1 MTVRTADLVSA
12 GWSSRRISAAVAGG
26 ALVKLRGGAYCA
38 PDVDAG
44 CVAAGRVHG
53 RLTCLSE
60 LRRLGVFV
68 RERPGVHVHIPAS
81 GSRLPP
87 IPPGHRV
94 HRRRLHR
101 TPHPRA
107 MSVEVFDALV
117 QSVRCQDPRSAVA
130 TLDSALNR
138 GLLRPDE
145 VDELFAALP
154 RRFRRLQ
161 ALLDPLAESGPE
173 TFVRLML
180 RGLGCRPEAQVEIPG
195 VGRVDFVVGGIL
207 IIECDSR
214 AHHSSWE
221 SQLADRRRDLTAASL
236 GYFVIRLVAEDI
248 LWNVEA
254 VQQALRGALARVR
267 TVRMTG

>member
-1 MTVRTADLVSA
+1 
-12 GWSSRRISAAVAGG
+12 
-26 ALVKLRGGAYCA
+26 
-38 PDVDAG
+38 
-44 CVAAGRVHG
+44 
-53 RLTCLSE
+53 
-60 LRRLGVFV
+60 
-68 RERPGVHVHIPAS
+68 
-81 GSRLPP
+81 
-87 IPPGHRV
+87 
-94 HRRRLHR
+94 
-101 TPHPRA
+101 